1 MTYIRVIMVSVSIV
15 FKSLIINIF
24 VIVYGGGFIFALMPN
39 MLVAVNQEK
48 KFTCADLPDHFTNID
63 KALEFIRNCNFEFEE
78 AFEALSVRGIRN
90 VSYHSCDK
98 EAGFLVL
105 VTHDRTFIHKE
116 VPMKIWEAFK
126 YAESIETYYRLN
138 IKFTYIPI

>member
-1 MTYIRVIMVSVSIV
+1 MESTI
-15 FKSLIINIF
+15 FKSHIISILISLCAA
-24 VIVYGGGFIFALMPN
+24 GFILADVPN
-39 MLVAVNQEK
+39 TYAQQEK
-48 KFTCADLPDHFTNID
+48 KFSCDDLPEHFLNID

-78 AFEALSVRGIRN
+78 AFEALAVRGIRN

-98 EAGFLVL
+98 VTGFLVL

-116 VPMKIWEAFK
+116 VPIKVWEEFK

>member
-1 MTYIRVIMVSVSIV
+1 MISAPTSC
-15 FKSLIINIF
+15 KGLLICIF
-24 VIVYGGGFIFALMPN
+24 VILNGAGYLQAKEPN
-39 MLVAVNQEK
+39 KYAFVIQEK
-48 KFTCADLPDHFTNID
+48 KFTCADLPDHFANVET
-63 KALEFIRNCNFEFEE
+63 ALDFIRNCRFEFEE
-78 AFEALSVRGIRN
+78 AFEALAVRGIRN

-98 EAGFLVL
+98 ESGYLVL

-116 VPMKIWEAFK
+116 VPIKIWEAFK